1 MPTTTPAP
9 TPRIP
14 LGIRGLDDILG
25 GGLPG
30 QRLYLVSGEPGTG
43 KTTLALQ
50 FLLEG
55 ERLGEAGL
63 YVTLSETAEEL
74 RSTGASHGWSLDKLT
89 LYELST
95 VEQASGLPAAQT
107 LFHPSEVELNETTK
121 GVLDIVARIR
131 PQRVVFD
138 SLSEMRLLA
147 RDPLRYR
154 RQILSLKQFF
164 SGRGITVLLLDDGS
178 GTQSDLQLES
188 LAHGVIDLEHL
199 SPLYGA
205 ERRRLRV
212 KKMRGMGFRG
222 GYHDFRIKTGGIE
235 AYPRLVAAEHHATF
249 MTEPISSG
257 VPEVDALLGGGI
269 DRGTSTLLTGPAGT
283 GKSTLAL
290 QFAAAAAAA
299 GKRAVIY
306 LFEEG
311 LQTYR
316 ARAQGL
322 HMPLDDLLRSGR
334 MVLRQVDPAELS
346 PGELAH
352 ELRREVDQ
360 RGGLDL
366 YVLDTLNGF
375 LNSMPEE
382 RFLTLH
388 LHEILSYLGQVGA
401 TSILIE
407 AQHGLVSPQG
417 LHQLDVSYLADTVL
431 LLRHFE
437 ARGSVRQAVSVVKK
451 RTGSHEHTIRE
462 LSLDRGG
469 VRLGPPLASFQGV
482 LTGVPTHVALSEPLP
497 GESSAEPPRR

>member
-1 MPTTTPAP
+1 MPSAP
-9 TPRIP
+9 IP
-14 LGIRGLDDILG
+14 VQRVPMGVRGLDDILE

-30 QRLYLVSGEPGTG
+30 QRLYLLSGEPGTG

-50 FLLEG
+50 FLLDG
-55 ERLGEAGL
+55 VARGEAGL

-74 RSTGASHGWSLDKLT
+74 RAAAGSHGWSLDKLNV
-89 LYELST
+89 YELSS

-121 GVLDIVARIR
+121 GVLEIVERLH

-164 SGRGITVLLLDDGS
+164 AGRGITVLLLDDGS
-178 GTQSDLQLES
+178 GSESDLQLES
-188 LAHGVIDLEHL
+188 LAHGVIEMEHL

-235 AYPRLVAAEHHATF
+235 AYPRLVAAEHHQVFT
-249 MTEPISSG
+249 TGPISSG
-257 VPEVDALLGGGI
+257 VAEVDALLGGGI

-283 GKSTLAL
+283 GKTTFAL
-290 QFAAAAAAA
+290 QFALAAAAA

-306 LFEEG
+306 LFEENV
-311 LQTYR
+311 QTFR
-316 ARAQGL
+316 ARARGL
-322 HMPLDDLLRSGR
+322 QMPLEDRLRDGR
-334 MVLRQVDPAELS
+334 IVLRQVDPAELS

-352 ELRREVDQ
+352 ELRRETEA
-360 RGGLDL
+360 GLDL
-366 YVLDTLNGF
+366 FILDTLNGF

-388 LHEILSYLGQVGA
+388 LHELLSFLGQVGA
-401 TSILIE
+401 TSIMVE
-407 AQHGLVSPQG
+407 AQHGLVATQG
-417 LHQLDVSYLADTVL
+417 LQQLDVSYLADTVL

-437 ARGSVRQAVSVVKK
+437 AKGTVRQAVSVVKK
-451 RTGSHEHTIRE
+451 RTGTHERTIRE
-462 LSLDRGG
+462 IRLERGG
-469 VRLGPPLASFQGV
+469 VRLGPPLSGFQGV
-482 LTGVPTHVALSEPLP
+482 LTGVPTHVGTESALLKDSDAGPSR
-497 GESSAEPPRR
+497 G

>member
-1 MPTTTPAP
+1 MMKSPSAPPLVTT
-9 TPRIP
+9 
-14 LGIRGLDDILG
+14 GVVNLDSILQ
-25 GGLPG
+25 GGLPS
-30 QRLYLVSGEPGTG
+30 QRVYLITGDPGTG

-50 FLLEG
+50 YLLEG
-55 ERLGEAGL
+55 VRLGEAGL

-74 RSTGASHGWSLDKLT
+74 RATASSHGWSLDKLT
-89 LYELST
+89 VYELSS

-121 GVLDIVARIR
+121 GVLDMVERLH

-164 SGRGITVLLLDDGS
+164 SGRGVTVLLLDDGS
-178 GTQSDLQLES
+178 GSQSDLQLES
-188 LAHGVIDLEHL
+188 LAHGVIEMEHL

-235 AYPRLVAAEHHATF
+235 AYPRLVAAEHHEVYQS
-249 MTEPISSG
+249 EPLSSG

-269 DRGTSTLLTGPAGT
+269 DRGTSTLITGPAGT
-283 GKSTLAL
+283 GKTTLAL
-290 QFAAAAAAA
+290 QFALAQAAA
-299 GKRAVIY
+299 GRRTIVY

-311 LQTYR
+311 TQTFR
-316 ARAQGL
+316 ARAKGL
-322 HMPLDDLLRSGR
+322 GMPLEDRLRDGTIT
-334 MVLRQVDPAELS
+334 LRQVDPAELT

-352 ELRREVDQ
+352 SVRQLVERQ
-360 RGGLDL
+360 GGLDL
-366 YVLDTLNGF
+366 FILDTLNGF

-388 LHEILSYLGQVGA
+388 LHEMLSFLGQMGVA
-401 TSILIE
+401 SVMIE
-407 AQHGLVSPQG
+407 AQHGLVGVQA
-417 LHQLDVSYLADTVL
+417 LHQLDVSYLADTVI

-437 ARGSVRQAVSVVKK
+437 SRGAVRQAVSVVKK
-451 RTGSHEHTIRE
+451 RTSAHERTIRE
-462 LSLDRGG
+462 LRLERGG
-469 VRLGPPLASFQGV
+469 IRLGPPLSGFQGV
-482 LTGVPTHVALSEPLP
+482 LTGVPTHV
-497 GESSAEPPRR
+497 GSSAALLNDPDAAPRG

>member
-1 MPTTTPAP
+1 MPNTPVPAP
-9 TPRIP
+9 RVPF
-14 LGIRGLDDILG
+14 GVRGLDDILG

-30 QRLYLVSGEPGTG
+30 PRLYLLSGEPGTG

-55 ERLGEAGL
+55 ERRGETGL

-74 RSTGASHGWSLDKLT
+74 NASAASHGWSLDKLT
-89 LYELST
+89 VYELSSM
-95 VEQASGLPAAQT
+95 EQASGLPAAQT
-107 LFHPSEVELNETTK
+107 LFHPSEVELNETTR
-121 GVLDIVARIR
+121 GVLEVVERVR
-131 PQRVVFD
+131 PRRVVFD

-164 SGRGITVLLLDDGS
+164 AGRGCTVLLLDDGS
-178 GTQSDLQLES
+178 GTDSDLQLES
-188 LAHGVIDLEHL
+188 LAHGVIEMEHL
-199 SPLYGA
+199 SPLYGS

-212 KKMRGMGFRG
+212 QKMRGMGFRG

-235 AYPRLVAAEHHATF
+235 AYPRLVAAEHHETF
-249 MTEPISSG
+249 NTAPISSG

-283 GKSTLAL
+283 GKTTLAL
-290 QFAAAAAAA
+290 QFALAAAAA
-299 GKRAVIY
+299 GKRTVIY

-311 LQTYR
+311 LQTFR
-316 ARAQGL
+316 ARAAGL
-322 HMPLDDLLRSGR
+322 QMPLDDRVRDGR
-334 MVLRQVDPAELS
+334 ISLRQVDPAELS

-352 ELRREVDQ
+352 ELRRETEA
-360 RGGLDL
+360 GLDL
-366 YVLDTLNGF
+366 FILDTLNGF

-388 LHEILSYLGQVGA
+388 LHEMLSFLGQVGA

-407 AQHGLVSPQG
+407 AQHGLVATQT
-417 LHQLDVSYLADTVL
+417 LHQLDVSYLADTVV

-451 RTGSHEHTIRE
+451 RTGMHERTIRE
-462 LSLDRGG
+462 LRLERGG
-469 VRLGPPLASFQGV
+469 VRLGPPLTGFQGV
-482 LTGVPTHVALSEPLP
+482 LSGLPNHVGSGASLLGDSDADP
-497 GESSAEPPRR
+497 SRR

>member
-1 MPTTTPAP
+1 MPNTPSP
-9 TPRIP
+9 VPRVP
-14 LGIRGLDDILG
+14 LGVGGLDDILT

-30 QRLYLVSGEPGTG
+30 QRLYLLSGEPGTG

-55 ERLGEAGL
+55 ERRGEPGL
-63 YVTLSETAEEL
+63 YVTLSETSEEL
-74 RSTGASHGWSLDKLT
+74 RSTAASHGWSLDKIT

-95 VEQASGLPAAQT
+95 IEQASGLPAAQT

-121 GVLDIVARIR
+121 GVLDVVERLR

-164 SGRGITVLLLDDGS
+164 AGRGCTVLLLDDGS
-178 GTQSDLQLES
+178 GNESDLQLES
-188 LAHGVIDLEHL
+188 LAHGVIEMEHL

-222 GYHDFRIKTGGIE
+222 GYHDFRIKTGGVE
-235 AYPRLVAAEHHATF
+235 AYPRLVASEHHEAFT
-249 MTEPISSG
+249 TEPISSG
-257 VPEVDALLGGGI
+257 VAEVDALLGGGI

-290 QFAAAAAAA
+290 QFALAAA
-299 GKRAVIY
+299 GAGKRVVIY

-311 LQTYR
+311 LQTFR
-316 ARAQGL
+316 ARARGL
-322 HMPLDDLLRSGR
+322 KMPLEDRLRNGGIS
-334 MVLRQVDPAELS
+334 LRQVDPAELS

-366 YVLDTLNGF
+366 FILDTLNGF

-388 LHEILSYLGQVGA
+388 LHEMLSYLGQVGA
-401 TSILIE
+401 TSIMIE
-407 AQHGLVSPQG
+407 AQHGLVGNQG

-437 ARGSVRQAVSVVKK
+437 ALGTVRQALSVVKK
-451 RTGSHEHTIRE
+451 RTGMHERTIRE
-462 LSLDRGG
+462 LRLDRGG
-469 VRLGPPLASFQGV
+469 VRLGPALSSFQGV
-482 LTGVPTHVALSEPLP
+482 LTGVPTHVGSGAGLLGASD
-497 GESSAEPPRR
+497 ANPPRR

>member
-1 MPTTTPAP
+1 MPNQPSP
-9 TPRIP
+9 VPRVP
-14 LGIRGLDDILG
+14 VGVHGLDDILT

-55 ERLGEAGL
+55 ERLGEPGL

-74 RSTGASHGWSLDKLT
+74 RSTAASHGWSLEKIT
-89 LYELST
+89 LYELSS

-121 GVLDIVARIR
+121 GVLNVVERLR

-164 SGRGITVLLLDDGS
+164 AGRGCTVLLLDDGS
-178 GTQSDLQLES
+178 GSESDLQLES
-188 LAHGVIDLEHL
+188 LAHGVIEMEHL
-199 SPLYGA
+199 SPVYGS

-212 KKMRGMGFRG
+212 KKMRGMAFRG
-222 GYHDFRIKTGGIE
+222 GYHDFRITTGGIE
-235 AYPRLVAAEHHATF
+235 TYPRLVASEHHETF
-249 MTEPISSG
+249 QTETISSG
-257 VPEVDALLGGGI
+257 VAEVDALLGGGI

-290 QFAAAAAAA
+290 QFALAAAAA
-299 GKRAVIY
+299 GKRAVVY

-311 LQTYR
+311 RQTFVAR
-316 ARAQGL
+316 ARGL
-322 HMPLDDLLRSGR
+322 QMPLQDRLRDGSI
-334 MVLRQVDPAELS
+334 VVRQVDPAELS

-352 ELRREVDQ
+352 ELRRELAQ

-366 YVLDTLNGF
+366 FVLDTLNGF
-375 LNSMPEE
+375 MNSMPEE
-382 RFLTLH
+382 RFLSLH
-388 LHEILSYLGQVGA
+388 LHEILSFLGQLGTA
-401 TSILIE
+401 SILIE
-407 AQHGLVSPQG
+407 AQHGLVGNQA

-437 ARGSVRQAVSVVKK
+437 ALGAVRQAVSVVKK
-451 RTGSHEHTIRE
+451 RTGTHEQTIRE
-462 LSLDRGG
+462 LRLERGG
-469 VRLGPPLASFQGV
+469 VRLGPPLSAFQGV
-482 LTGVPTHVALSEPLP
+482 LTGVPTHVGSGAGLLRDSDAGPSR
-497 GESSAEPPRR
+497 G

>member
-1 MPTTTPAP
+1 MLNTPAP
-9 TPRIP
+9 VPRVP
-14 LGIRGLDDILG
+14 FGVRGLDDILE
-25 GGLPG
+25 GGLSG
-30 QRLYLVSGEPGTG
+30 QRLYLLSGDPGTG

-55 ERLGEAGL
+55 ARRGESGL
-63 YVTLSETAEEL
+63 YVTLSETSEEL
-74 RSTGASHGWSLDKLT
+74 HASAASHGWALDKLT
-89 LYELST
+89 VYELSSM
-95 VEQASGLPAAQT
+95 EQASGLPAAQT

-121 GVLDIVARIR
+121 GVLDIVERLR

-164 SGRGITVLLLDDGS
+164 AGRGCTVLLLDDRSGS
-178 GTQSDLQLES
+178 QSDLQLES
-188 LAHGVIDLEHL
+188 LAHGVIEMEHL

-205 ERRRLRV
+205 ERRRLQV
-212 KKMRGMGFRG
+212 KKMRGMDFRG

-235 AYPRLVAAEHHATF
+235 AYPRLVAAEHHGAF
-249 MTEPISSG
+249 KAEPISSA

-269 DRGTSTLLTGPAGT
+269 DRGTSTLMTGPAGT
-283 GKSTLAL
+283 GKTTLAL
-290 QFAAAAAAA
+290 QFALAAAAA
-299 GKRAVIY
+299 GKRSVIY

-311 LQTYR
+311 MQTFRTRAAGLQ
-316 ARAQGL
+316 
-322 HMPLDDLLRSGR
+322 MPLEDRVRDGT
-334 MVLRQVDPAELS
+334 VTLRQVDPAELS

-352 ELRREVDQ
+352 ELRREVEKP
-360 RGGLDL
+360 GGLDL
-366 YVLDTLNGF
+366 FILDTLNGY

-388 LHEILSYLGQVGA
+388 LHEMLSFLGQMGV

-407 AQHGLVSPQG
+407 AQHGLVSPQA

-437 ARGSVRQAVSVVKK
+437 AQGSVRQAVSVVKK
-451 RTGSHEHTIRE
+451 RTGTHEHTIRE
-462 LSLDRGG
+462 LRLERGG
-469 VRLGPPLASFQGV
+469 VRLGPPLAGFQGV
-482 LTGVPTHVALSEPLP
+482 LTGVPTHVGSGASLLGDSD
-497 GESSAEPPRR
+497 AKPPRR

>member
-1 MPTTTPAP
+1 M
-9 TPRIP
+9 
-14 LGIRGLDDILG
+14 GIRGLDDILE

-30 QRLYLVSGEPGTG
+30 QRLYLLSGEPGTG

-55 ERLGEAGL
+55 ERRQEVGL

-74 RSTGASHGWSLDKLT
+74 RAAAASHGWSLEKLN
-89 LYELST
+89 LYELSSM
-95 VEQASGLPAAQT
+95 EQVSGLPAAQT

-121 GVLDIVARIR
+121 GVLDIVERLH

-164 SGRGITVLLLDDGS
+164 AGRGCTVLLLDDGS
-178 GTQSDLQLES
+178 ASASDLQLES
-188 LAHGVIDLEHL
+188 LAHGVIDMEHL
-199 SPLYGA
+199 SPLYGS

-235 AYPRLVAAEHHATF
+235 AYPRLVAAEHHETF
-249 MTEPISSG
+249 KTEPISSG

-269 DRGTSTLLTGPAGT
+269 DRGTSTLMTGPAGT
-283 GKSTLAL
+283 GKTTLAL
-290 QFAAAAAAA
+290 QFALAAAAA
-299 GKRAVIY
+299 GKRTVVY

-311 LQTYR
+311 MQTFRTR
-316 ARAQGL
+316 ARGL
-322 HMPLDDLLRSGR
+322 QMPLEERLRDGKIL
-334 MVLRQVDPAELS
+334 LRQVDPAELS
-346 PGELAH
+346 PGELAN
-352 ELRREVDQ
+352 ELRRETEA
-360 RGGLDL
+360 GLDIFI
-366 YVLDTLNGF
+366 LDTLNGF

-388 LHEILSYLGQVGA
+388 LHELLSFLGQVGA
-401 TSILIE
+401 PSILIE
-407 AQHGLVSPQG
+407 AQHGLVGAQG

-437 ARGSVRQAVSVVKK
+437 AGGAVRQALSVVKK
-451 RTGSHEHTIRE
+451 RTSSHERTIRE
-462 LSLDRGG
+462 LRLERGG
-469 VRLGPPLASFQGV
+469 VRLGPPLSGFQGV
-482 LTGVPTHVALSEPLP
+482 LSGVPTHIGSGAALLKDSDAGP
-497 GESSAEPPRR
+497 SPR

>member
-1 MPTTTPAP
+1 MAALPSPSP
-9 TPRIP
+9 QVPF
-14 LGIRGLDDILG
+14 GVRGLDDILG
-25 GGLPG
+25 GGVPG
-30 QRLYLVSGEPGTG
+30 QRLYLLAGDPGTG

-55 ERLGEAGL
+55 ARHGEPGL

-74 RSTGASHGWSLDKLT
+74 RTAAASHGWSLDKLT
-89 LYELST
+89 LYELSS

-121 GVLDIVARIR
+121 GVLDVVERLR
-131 PQRVVFD
+131 PERVVFD

-164 SGRGITVLLLDDGS
+164 AGRGCTVLLLDDGS
-178 GTQSDLQLES
+178 GSREDLQLES
-188 LAHGVIDLEHL
+188 LAHGVIEMEQL

-212 KKMRGMGFRG
+212 KKMRGMTFRG

-235 AYPRLVAAEHHATF
+235 AYPRLVAAEHHETF
-249 MTEPISSG
+249 KTEPLSSG
-257 VPEVDALLGGGI
+257 VVEVDALLGGGI

-283 GKSTLAL
+283 GKSTVAL
-290 QFAAAAAAA
+290 QFVLAAAAA
-299 GKRAVIY
+299 GKRSAVY
-306 LFEEG
+306 LFEESM
-311 LQTYR
+311 QTYR
-316 ARAQGL
+316 SRAAGL
-322 HMPLDDLLRSGR
+322 AMPLEERVRDGSIR
-334 MVLRQVDPAELS
+334 LRQVDPAELS

-352 ELRREVDQ
+352 LLRKDVEQ
-360 RGGLDL
+360 AGLDL
-366 YVLDTLNGF
+366 FVLDTLNGF

-388 LHEILSYLGQVGA
+388 LHEILTFLGQMGVA
-401 TSILIE
+401 SILIE
-407 AQHGLVSPQG
+407 AQHGLVASQA

-437 ARGSVRQAVSVVKK
+437 AGGTVRQALSVVKK
-451 RTGSHEHTIRE
+451 RTGTHERTIRE
-462 LSLDRGG
+462 LRLDKGG
-469 VRLGPPLASFQGV
+469 VRLGPPLSGFQGV
-482 LTGVPTHVALSEPLP
+482 LTGAPVHV
-497 GESSAEPPRR
+497 GSSAKLMPEDDAAPPRR

>member
-1 MPTTTPAP
+1 MPNQPSAS
-9 TPRIP
+9 PRIP
-14 LGIRGLDDILG
+14 FGVRGLDDILE

-30 QRLYLVSGEPGTG
+30 QRVYLVSGDPGTG
-43 KTTLALQ
+43 KTTLAMQ

-55 ERLGEAGL
+55 ARRGEAGL
-63 YVTLSETAEEL
+63 YVTLSETSDEL
-74 RSTGASHGWSLDKLT
+74 HGSAASHGWSLDKLT
-89 LYELST
+89 VYELSSM
-95 VEQASGLPAAQT
+95 EQASGLPAAQT

-121 GVLDIVARIR
+121 GVLDVVERLQ
-131 PQRVVFD
+131 PLRVIFD

-154 RQILSLKQFF
+154 RQILALKQFF
-164 SGRGITVLLLDDGS
+164 SGRGCTVLLLDDGS
-178 GTQSDLQLES
+178 GTQADLQLES

-235 AYPRLVAAEHHATF
+235 AYPRLVASEHHETF
-249 MTEPISSG
+249 STAPISSG

-283 GKSTLAL
+283 GKTTLAL
-290 QFAAAAAAA
+290 QFALAAAAA
-299 GKRAVIY
+299 GKRTVVY

-311 LQTYR
+311 LQTFRTR
-316 ARAQGL
+316 AAGL
-322 HMPLDDLLRSGR
+322 HMPLEDRLKDGTIS
-334 MVLRQVDPAELS
+334 LRQVDPAELS

-352 ELRREVDQ
+352 ELRREVEQ
-360 RGGLDL
+360 KGKLDL
-366 YVLDTLNGF
+366 FVLDTLNGF

-388 LHEILSYLGQVGA
+388 LHEILSFLGQMGV

-407 AQHGLVSPQG
+407 AQHGMVSNQA

-451 RTGSHEHTIRE
+451 RTGKHERTIRE
-462 LSLDRGG
+462 LRLEQGG
-469 VRLGPPLASFQGV
+469 VRLGPPLSGFQGV
-482 LTGVPTHVALSEPLP
+482 LTGVPTHVGPADPLMEDP
-497 GESSAEPPRR
+497 DAGHPRR

>member
-1 MPTTTPAP
+1 MPDP
-9 TPRIP
+9 TAIPRVK
-14 LGIRGLDDILG
+14 LGVHGLDDILD

-30 QRLYLVSGEPGTG
+30 QRLYLISGEPGTG

-55 ERLGEAGL
+55 ARHGEAGL

-74 RSTGASHGWSLDKLT
+74 RGAAASHGWSLEKLT
-89 LYELST
+89 LYELSS

-121 GVLDIVARIR
+121 GVLEVVERLR

-164 SGRGITVLLLDDGS
+164 AGRGCTVLLLDDGS
-178 GTQSDLQLES
+178 GTANDLQLES
-188 LAHGVIDLEHL
+188 LAHGVIEMEHL
-199 SPLYGA
+199 SPLYGS

-235 AYPRLVAAEHHATF
+235 TYPRLVAAEHHEVF
-249 MTEPISSG
+249 QIESISSG

-269 DRGTSTLLTGPAGT
+269 DRGTSTLMTGPAGT
-283 GKSTLAL
+283 GKTTLAL
-290 QFAAAAAAA
+290 QIALAAAAA
-299 GKRAVIY
+299 GKRTVVY

-316 ARAQGL
+316 TRARGL
-322 HMPLDDLLRSGR
+322 AMPLEERLREGKIS
-334 MVLRQVDPAELS
+334 LRQVDPAELS

-352 ELRREVDQ
+352 ELRREAQ
-360 RGGLDL
+360 AGLDL
-366 YVLDTLNGF
+366 FILDTLNGF

-388 LHEILSYLGQVGA
+388 LHELLSFLGQMGA

-407 AQHGLVSPQG
+407 AQHGLVATQN

-437 ARGSVRQAVSVVKK
+437 AAGTVRQAVSVVKK
-451 RTGSHEHTIRE
+451 RTGTHERTIRE
-462 LSLDRGG
+462 LQLQRGG
-469 VRLGPPLASFQGV
+469 VRLGPPLTGFQGV
-482 LTGVPTHVALSEPLP
+482 LTGVPTHVGSGRSLLP
-497 GESSAEPPRR
+497 DSDAKPPRG

>member
-1 MPTTTPAP
+1 MSPLSTG
-9 TPRIP
+9 PRVP
-14 LGIRGLDDILG
+14 FGVRGVDDILE

-30 QRLYLVSGEPGTG
+30 QRLFLLSGDPGTG

-55 ERLGEAGL
+55 ERRGETGL

-74 RSTGASHGWSLDKLT
+74 NASAASHGWSLDKLT
-89 LYELST
+89 VYELSNM
-95 VEQASGLPAAQT
+95 EQASGLAAAQT

-121 GVLDIVARIR
+121 GVLDIVERMR

-164 SGRGITVLLLDDGS
+164 AGRGCTVLLLDDRS
-178 GTQSDLQLES
+178 GTESDLQLES
-188 LAHGVIDLEHL
+188 LAHGVIDMEHL
-199 SPLYGA
+199 SPLYGS

-235 AYPRLVAAEHHATF
+235 AYPRLVAAEHHEAF
-249 MTEPISSG
+249 KTEPISSG

-283 GKSTLAL
+283 GKTTLAL
-290 QFAAAAAAA
+290 QFALAAAAA
-299 GKRAVIY
+299 GKRTVVY

-311 LQTYR
+311 LQTFR
-316 ARAQGL
+316 TRTAGL
-322 HMPLDDLLRSGR
+322 QMPLEDRVRDGSIS
-334 MVLRQVDPAELS
+334 LRQVDPAELS
-346 PGELAH
+346 PGELAQ
-352 ELRREVDQ
+352 ELRRETEA
-360 RGGLDL
+360 GLDL
-366 YVLDTLNGF
+366 FILDTLNGF

-388 LHEILSYLGQVGA
+388 LHEMLSFLGQVGA

-407 AQHGLVSPQG
+407 AQHGLVATQA
-417 LHQLDVSYLADTVL
+417 LHQLDVSYLADTVV

-451 RTGSHEHTIRE
+451 RTGMHERTIRE
-462 LSLDRGG
+462 LRLERGG
-469 VRLGPPLASFQGV
+469 VRLGPPLSGFQGV
-482 LTGVPTHVALSEPLP
+482 LSGVPTHVGSGASLLGDSD
-497 GESSAEPPRR
+497 AAPPRR

>member
-1 MPTTTPAP
+1 M
-9 TPRIP
+9 
-14 LGIRGLDDILG
+14 GIRGLDDILE

-30 QRLYLVSGEPGTG
+30 QRLYLLSGEPGTG

-55 ERLGEAGL
+55 ERRQEVGL

-74 RSTGASHGWSLDKLT
+74 RAAAASHGWSLEKLN
-89 LYELST
+89 LYELSSM
-95 VEQASGLPAAQT
+95 EQVSGLPAAQT

-121 GVLDIVARIR
+121 GVLDIVERLH

-164 SGRGITVLLLDDGS
+164 AGRGCTVLLLDDGS
-178 GTQSDLQLES
+178 ASASDLQLES
-188 LAHGVIDLEHL
+188 LAHGVIDMEHL
-199 SPLYGA
+199 SPLYGS

-235 AYPRLVAAEHHATF
+235 AYPRLVAAEHHETF
-249 MTEPISSG
+249 KTEPISSG

-269 DRGTSTLLTGPAGT
+269 DRGTSTLMTGPAGT
-283 GKSTLAL
+283 GKTTLAL
-290 QFAAAAAAA
+290 QFALAAAAA
-299 GKRAVIY
+299 GKRTVVY

-311 LQTYR
+311 MQTFRTR
-316 ARAQGL
+316 ARGL
-322 HMPLDDLLRSGR
+322 QMPLEERLRDGKIL
-334 MVLRQVDPAELS
+334 LRQVDPAELS

-352 ELRREVDQ
+352 ELRRETEA
-360 RGGLDL
+360 GLDIFI
-366 YVLDTLNGF
+366 LDTLNGF

-388 LHEILSYLGQVGA
+388 LHELLSFLGQVGA

-407 AQHGLVSPQG
+407 AQHGLVGAQG

-437 ARGSVRQAVSVVKK
+437 AGGAVRQALSVVKK
-451 RTGSHEHTIRE
+451 RTSSHERTIRE
-462 LSLDRGG
+462 LRLERGG
-469 VRLGPPLASFQGV
+469 VRLGPPLSGFQGV
-482 LTGVPTHVALSEPLP
+482 LSGVPTHIGSGAALLKDSDAGP
-497 GESSAEPPRR
+497 SPR